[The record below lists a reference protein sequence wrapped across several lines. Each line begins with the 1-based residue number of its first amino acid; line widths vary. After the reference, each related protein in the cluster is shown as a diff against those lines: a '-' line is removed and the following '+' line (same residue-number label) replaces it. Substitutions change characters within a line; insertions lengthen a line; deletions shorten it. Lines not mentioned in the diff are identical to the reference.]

1 MASSMSPVLYPGLRT
16 LLLVINPMAEGVGVI
31 GGGFVGEFATFLR
44 LFGVVGGGAIETVAP
59 SCVVSSCA
67 IAFVA
72 ASSVGFDFLARFFGG
87 AAASAIWTLGSSV
100 LG

>member
-1 MASSMSPVLYPGLRT
+1 MSPVLYLGLTT

-31 GGGFVGEFATFLR
+31 GGGLVGEFATFLL

-59 SCVVSSCA
+59 SCVESSCA
-67 IAFVA
+67 IASVA
-72 ASSVGFDFLARFFGG
+72 ASSVAFDFLARFFGG
-87 AAASAIWTLGSSV
+87 AAAAVGWPLGGCI